1 MGRYLK
7 DPITAVGYALR
18 LPPSGTDPAVLT
30 DGLLRFD
37 TVSGRPEYYYNGS
50 WKDLVNVGYA
60 SITTQSEIGGY
71 VVDADGNPVYESDGI
86 TPKRKTDYV
95 MDTTVANATDVM
107 VFIGGVYQ
115 KPGTNYTI
123 AGNEIRFTSP
133 PPLPNPPVSPNEIV
147 IIYNLN
153 SNDAR

>member
-50 WKDLVNVGYA
+50 WKDLVNVG
-60 SITTQSEIGGY
+60 STQIVIQEEIGN
-71 VVDADGNPVYESDGI
+71 DTS
-86 TPKRKTDYV
+86 TDFV
-95 MDTTVANATDVM
+95 MGTVVANATDVM

-115 KPGTNYTI
+115 QPLANYTI
-123 AGNEIRFTSP
+123 VGNEIRFQSAP
-133 PPLPNPPVSPNEIV
+133 PAPTVSNPNKIV